1 MTAASR
7 PSVDDVPSMVAEDA
21 PPPSADRT
29 AMTAKEAV
37 VTTVASGA
45 IAAAV
50 LQWVIPICLVC

>member
-1 MTAASR
+1 MTATSTDRA
-7 PSVDDVPSMVAEDA
+7 PSTPA
-21 PPPSADRT
+21 ADGTRRDSQRST
-29 AMTAKEAV
+29 MTAKEAV